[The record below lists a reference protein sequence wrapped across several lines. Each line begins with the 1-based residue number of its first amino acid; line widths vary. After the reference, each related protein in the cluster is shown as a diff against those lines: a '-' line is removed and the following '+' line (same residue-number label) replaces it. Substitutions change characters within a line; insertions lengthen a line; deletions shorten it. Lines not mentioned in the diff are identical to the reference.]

1 MSPTT
6 KDQKSSTAKD
16 QKLKHYSVTISELIK
31 LILCLNE
38 EHQQAL
44 LKKGKELLSKEGRAP
59 RKTCKIPVKYKT
71 FDREYTDQIM
81 NISQSGVFIETQR
94 PIFVGEEISMDFKIE
109 GVEKT
114 LQLKGKVVH
123 ASNKGVGIE
132 FENVDPTLAQ
142 VMPAFLQLIEA

>member
-1 MSPTT
+1 M
-6 KDQKSSTAKD
+6 
-16 QKLKHYSVTISELIK
+16 IK

-59 RKTCKIPVKYKT
+59 RKSCKIPVKYKT

-81 NISQSGVFIETQR
+81 NISQSGLFIETQR
-94 PIFVGEEISMDFKIE
+94 PIFVGEEISMDFNIE
-109 GVEKT
+109 GVEET

-132 FENVDPTLAQ
+132 FKMSIP
-142 VMPAFLQLIEA
+142 P